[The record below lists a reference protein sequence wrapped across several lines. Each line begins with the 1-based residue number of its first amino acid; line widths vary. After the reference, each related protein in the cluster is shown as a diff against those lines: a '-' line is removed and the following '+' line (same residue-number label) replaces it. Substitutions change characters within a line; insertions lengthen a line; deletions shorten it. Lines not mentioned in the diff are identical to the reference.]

1 MPMTITEGLAEI
13 KTINK
18 RIEKKR
24 QSVMDYLVRQDMV
37 KDPLES
43 QGGSRK
49 FVTEERQAIG
59 DLLRRIVQI
68 RAAIQRV
75 NASTLVTIGGEEKSI
90 ADWLVWRREC
100 STGHKAF
107 LDRLRQTFVQAR
119 AAAQQKG
126 VAVRTT
132 DQAEG
137 KPTDILVNL
146 DEAAL
151 VAETERL
158 EEVLGTLDGILS
170 LKNATV
176 MIEV

>member
-24 QSVMDYLVRQDMV
+24 QSVMDYLVRQDLV
-37 KDPLES
+37 KDPLEA

-59 DLLRRIVQI
+59 DLLRRIIQI
-68 RAAIQRV
+68 RAAIQRA
-75 NASTLVTIGGEEKSI
+75 NATTMISVVGEEKSI

-100 STGHKAF
+100 STGHKSF
-107 LDRLRQTFVQAR
+107 LDRLRSTFVQAR
-119 AAAQQKG
+119 TAAQQKG

-132 DQAEG
+132 DQTEG